1 MIEMQNSRLIVVA
14 IMLAALSLVGISSVF
29 ANAYAQSEATKCQTA
44 ALLGYGGT
52 IFGLANVCTNGYTI
66 NVDLSTNYLPKEGWV
81 FNAWL
86 VDDNYEGSGYPLVM
100 GKVLESGTLSFN
112 EIQTNARTWTDIVVT
127 QQPADSLSPLPSWS
141 NSVAQTWLVP
151 PFGQ

>member
-1 MIEMQNSRLIVVA
+1 MQKGIIAITLI
-14 IMLAALSLVGISSVF
+14 AALGLALAPSAM
-29 ANAYAQSEATKCQTA
+29 ANVQAQAGATKCQTG
-44 ALLGYGGT
+44 ALIGYGGT
-52 IFGLANVCTNGYTI
+52 VFGVANVCTNGYTI
-66 NVDLSTNYLPKEGWV
+66 NVDLATNYLPKEGWV

-86 VDDNYEGSGYPLVM
+86 VDDSYEGSGYPLVM
-100 GKVLESGTLSFN
+100 GKVLNTGTLSFD

-141 NSVAQTWLVP
+141 NSVAQTWLAP

>member
-1 MIEMQNSRLIVVA
+1 MQKGIIAITLI
-14 IMLAALSLVGISSVF
+14 AALGLAIAPSAL
-29 ANAYAQSEATKCQTA
+29 ANVHAQAEATKCQTG
-44 ALLGYGGT
+44 ALIGYGGT
-52 IFGLANVCTNGYTI
+52 VFGVANLCTNGYTI
-66 NVDLSTNYLPKEGWV
+66 NVDLATNYQPKEGWV

-86 VDDNYEGSGYPLVM
+86 VDDSYEGSGYPLVM
-100 GKVLESGTLSFN
+100 GKVLTQGTLSFD

-151 PFGQ
+151 PMGQ

>member
-1 MIEMQNSRLIVVA
+1 MQKGIIAITLI
-14 IMLAALSLVGISSVF
+14 AALGLALAPSAM
-29 ANAYAQSEATKCQTA
+29 ANVQAQAEATKCQTG
-44 ALLGYGGT
+44 ALIGYGGT
-52 IFGLANVCTNGYTI
+52 VFGVANVCTNGYTI
-66 NVDLSTNYLPKEGWV
+66 NVDLATNYLPKEGWV

-86 VDDNYEGSGYPLVM
+86 VDDYYEGSGYPLVM
-100 GKVLESGTLSFN
+100 GKILNTGTLSFD

-141 NSVAQTWLVP
+141 NSVAQTWLAP

>member
-1 MIEMQNSRLIVVA
+1 MQKGIIAITLI
-14 IMLAALSLVGISSVF
+14 AALGLAIAPSAL
-29 ANAYAQSEATKCQTA
+29 ANVHAQAEANKCQTG
-44 ALLGYGGT
+44 ALIGYGGT
-52 IFGLANVCTNGYTI
+52 VFGVANLCTNGYTI
-66 NVDLSTNYLPKEGWV
+66 NVDLATNYQPKEGWV

-86 VDDNYEGSGYPLVM
+86 VDDSYEGSGYPLVM
-100 GKVLESGTLSFN
+100 GKVLSPGTLSFD

-151 PFGQ
+151 PMGQ

>member
-1 MIEMQNSRLIVVA
+1 MQKGIIA
-14 IMLAALSLVGISSVF
+14 ITIIAALGLALAPTAL
-29 ANAYAQSEATKCQTA
+29 ANVHAQAGSTKCQTE
-44 ALLGYGGT
+44 ALIGYGGT
-52 IFGLANVCTNGYTI
+52 IFGVANVCTDGYTI
-66 NVDLSTNYLPKEGWV
+66 NVDLASNYMPKEGWV

-86 VDDNYEGSGYPLVM
+86 VDDSYEGSGYPLVM
-100 GKVLESGTLSFN
+100 GKMLNTGTLSFD

-141 NSVAQTWLVP
+141 NTVAQTWLTP

>member
-1 MIEMQNSRLIVVA
+1 MQKGIIA
-14 IMLAALSLVGISSVF
+14 IAVIAALGLAVAPSAL
-29 ANAYAQSEATKCQTA
+29 ANVHAQAELTKCQTG
-44 ALLGYGGT
+44 ALIGYGGT
-52 IFGLANVCTNGYTI
+52 IFGAANVCTNGYTI

-100 GKVLESGTLSFN
+100 GKVLESGTLSFD

-141 NSVAQTWLVP
+141 NSVAQTWLAP

>member
-1 MIEMQNSRLIVVA
+1 MQKGIIA
-14 IMLAALSLVGISSVF
+14 ITIIAALGLAIAPSAL
-29 ANAYAQSEATKCQTA
+29 ANVHAQAEATKCQTG
-44 ALLGYGGT
+44 ALIGYGGT
-52 IFGLANVCTNGYTI
+52 VFGVANLCTNGYTI
-66 NVDLSTNYLPKEGWV
+66 NVDLATNYQPKEGWV

-86 VDDNYEGSGYPLVM
+86 VDDSYEGSGYPLVM
-100 GKVLESGTLSFN
+100 GKVLNAGTLSFD

-151 PFGQ
+151 PMGQ

>member
-1 MIEMQNSRLIVVA
+1 MQNRRLIFVA
-14 IMLAALSLVGISSVF
+14 IMIAALSLVGISSVM
-29 ANAYAQSEATKCQTA
+29 ANALAQSGATKCQTN
-44 ALLGYGGT
+44 ALIGYGGT

-66 NVDLSTNYLPKEGWV
+66 NVDLSTNYLPKDGWV

-86 VDDNYEGSGYPLVM
+86 VDDGYEGSGYPLVM
-100 GKVLESGTLSFN
+100 GKILNSGTLSFD

-141 NSVAQTWLVP
+141 NSVAQTWLAP

>member
-1 MIEMQNSRLIVVA
+1 MQKGIIAITLI
-14 IMLAALSLVGISSVF
+14 AALGLALAPSAL
-29 ANAYAQSEATKCQTA
+29 ANVQAQAEKTKCQTG
-44 ALLGYGGT
+44 ALIGYGGT
-52 IFGLANVCTNGYTI
+52 VFGVANVCTNGYTV
-66 NVDLSTNYLPKEGWV
+66 NVDLATNYQPKEGWV

-86 VDDNYEGSGYPLVM
+86 VDDSYEGSGYPLVM
-100 GKVLESGTLSFN
+100 GKVLDTGTLSFN

>member
-1 MIEMQNSRLIVVA
+1 MQKGIIA
-14 IMLAALSLVGISSVF
+14 ITLVAALGLALAPSALVNVQ
-29 ANAYAQSEATKCQTA
+29 AQAEATKCQTG
-44 ALLGYGGT
+44 ALIGYGGT
-52 IFGLANVCTNGYTI
+52 VFGVANVCTNGYTI
-66 NVDLSTNYLPKEGWV
+66 NVDLATNYLPKEGWV

-86 VDDNYEGSGYPLVM
+86 VDDSYEGSGYPLVM
-100 GKVLESGTLSFN
+100 GKVLNTGTLSFD

-141 NSVAQTWLVP
+141 NSVAQTWLAP